1 MDNKLAPTLSS
12 IFTLIY
18 KQTKKTHIGWNNP
31 HRSLRTK
38 KKLYPINF
46 HATTTWIPCYIF
58 ITYKYGIVSL
68 FIQICSYWFY
78 TVNFLD
84 KRRSKAIL
92 QESDF
97 TITLTNTSPSSTDN
111 DDDQLDQTSEHQ
123 NIHAMVLTGFFFLFS
138 LSFFS
143 IHWFT
148 PVR

>member
-18 KQTKKTHIGWNNP
+18 KQ
-31 HRSLRTK
+31 
-38 KKLYPINF
+38 KKLILVGTILIDHWEQKKNCIQSISMLLQLGYL
-46 HATTTWIPCYIF
+46 AIF
-58 ITYKYGIVSL
+58 SSYKYGIVSL